1 MTEGLSKSTLL
12 NQPMKEVFDWSDLEL
27 SVRDVLWDYLLEKDG
42 RDAIKAEEDMLYFL
56 NVGDD
61 KIKLFLTENLKK

>member
-1 MTEGLSKSTLL
+1 MTEELSKSTLL

>member
-1 MTEGLSKSTLL
+1 MTEELSKSTLL

-42 RDAIKAEEDMLYFL
+42 RDAIKVEEDMLYFL

>member
-1 MTEGLSKSTLL
+1 MTEELSKSTLL

-27 SVRDVLWDYLLEKDG
+27 SVRDVLWDYLLEKYG

>member
-1 MTEGLSKSTLL
+1 MTEELSKSTLL

-42 RDAIKAEEDMLYFL
+42 RDAIKAEEEMLYFL

>member
-1 MTEGLSKSTLL
+1 MTEELSKSTLL

-56 NVGDD
+56 NVGDE

>member
-1 MTEGLSKSTLL
+1 MTEELSKSTLL

-42 RDAIKAEEDMLYFL
+42 REAIKAEEDMLYFL